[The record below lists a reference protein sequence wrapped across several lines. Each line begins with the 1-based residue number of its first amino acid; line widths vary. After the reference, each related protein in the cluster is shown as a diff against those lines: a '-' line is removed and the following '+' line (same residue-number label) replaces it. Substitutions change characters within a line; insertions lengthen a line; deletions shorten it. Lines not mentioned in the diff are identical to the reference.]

1 MRLLLNYLSHSKMF
15 VLLIILLLM
24 GKAIADLALPSYTSN
39 IVNVGIQQ
47 QGIEHAIFEQLGET
61 TYQKII
67 FMLDEQQGLRFSD
80 AYNRSG
86 SIYYLNDFSDR
97 AEIERITV
105 NAFAMLTTM
114 DKDLAT
120 QAVIASIAKEYAS
133 LGVDVDTMRLRYI
146 LISGLKMLAL
156 AFTSIVLS
164 ILVSFIAA
172 RVAAKLGKEL
182 RADQFAKI
190 LSFSRPEMDTF
201 STASLITRSTNDVQQ
216 IQMSSVMLLRI
227 VFFAPIMAIG
237 GILRVLSVQTT
248 LAWTIGVGVAA
259 IFTIVGILF
268 AFVMPKFKKLQT
280 LIDKTNL
287 VMRERLSGLQVIR
300 AFGTYRHE
308 QRRFDKANKEVTET
322 SLFVNR
328 AMSAMMPLMMLV
340 MNIITV
346 LILYNGAHQ
355 IDAGMMQVGD
365 MMAFMQYGMQI
376 LMSFLMITMLS
387 IMLPRA
393 SVSATRIQEV
403 LETPLSITD
412 PETTFVP
419 DGSQEGVVEFKHV
432 GFSYPEAD
440 SKALDDISFKATPG
454 TTLAIIGSTGSG
466 KSTLLNLLVRFY
478 DTTEGTVMVE
488 GQDIKTLSPRH
499 IRSRI
504 GYVPQKAILFSG
516 TVASNIAFGIEED
529 PELIQRAAT
538 IAQASEFIGQ
548 MPNTYQASI
557 SQGGTNVSGGQ
568 RQRVAIA
575 RAIAAKRPILIF
587 DDSFSA
593 LDYRTDTALRKTLKR
608 ALSQTTVIIVAQR
621 ISTIVHAD
629 RILVLEDGKIVG
641 DGKHKEL
648 LASCAVYRQIASSQL
663 SEKEM
668 DL

>member
-1 MRLLLNYLSHSKMF
+1 
-15 VLLIILLLM
+15 
-24 GKAIADLALPSYTSN
+24 
-39 IVNVGIQQ
+39 
-47 QGIEHAIFEQLGET
+47 
-61 TYQKII
+61 
-67 FMLDEQQGLRFSD
+67 
-80 AYNRSG
+80 
-86 SIYYLNDFSDR
+86 
-97 AEIERITV
+97 
-105 NAFAMLTTM
+105 M

>member
-114 DKDLAT
+114 DEDLAT

>member
-114 DKDLAT
+114 DEDLAT

-308 QRRFDKANKEVTET
+308 QRRFDKANKEV
-322 SLFVNR
+322 
-328 AMSAMMPLMMLV
+328 
-340 MNIITV
+340 
-346 LILYNGAHQ
+346 
-355 IDAGMMQVGD
+355 
-365 MMAFMQYGMQI
+365 
-376 LMSFLMITMLS
+376 
-387 IMLPRA
+387 
-393 SVSATRIQEV
+393 
-403 LETPLSITD
+403 
-412 PETTFVP
+412 
-419 DGSQEGVVEFKHV
+419 
-432 GFSYPEAD
+432 
-440 SKALDDISFKATPG
+440 
-454 TTLAIIGSTGSG
+454 
-466 KSTLLNLLVRFY
+466 
-478 DTTEGTVMVE
+478 
-488 GQDIKTLSPRH
+488 
-499 IRSRI
+499 
-504 GYVPQKAILFSG
+504 
-516 TVASNIAFGIEED
+516 
-529 PELIQRAAT
+529 
-538 IAQASEFIGQ
+538 
-548 MPNTYQASI
+548 
-557 SQGGTNVSGGQ
+557 
-568 RQRVAIA
+568 
-575 RAIAAKRPILIF
+575 
-587 DDSFSA
+587 
-593 LDYRTDTALRKTLKR
+593 
-608 ALSQTTVIIVAQR
+608 
-621 ISTIVHAD
+621 
-629 RILVLEDGKIVG
+629 
-641 DGKHKEL
+641 
-648 LASCAVYRQIASSQL
+648 
-663 SEKEM
+663 
-668 DL
+668 

>member
-1 MRLLLNYLSHSKMF
+1 MF

>member
-114 DKDLAT
+114 DEDLAT

-237 GILRVLSVQTT
+237 GILRVFSVQTT

-478 DTTEGTVMVE
+478 DTTEWTVMVE

>member
-1 MRLLLNYLSHSKMF
+1 MF

-114 DKDLAT
+114 DEDLAT

>member
-1 MRLLLNYLSHSKMF
+1 
-15 VLLIILLLM
+15 
-24 GKAIADLALPSYTSN
+24 
-39 IVNVGIQQ
+39 
-47 QGIEHAIFEQLGET
+47 
-61 TYQKII
+61 
-67 FMLDEQQGLRFSD
+67 
-80 AYNRSG
+80 
-86 SIYYLNDFSDR
+86 
-97 AEIERITV
+97 
-105 NAFAMLTTM
+105 FAMLTTM

>member
-1 MRLLLNYLSHSKMF
+1 
-15 VLLIILLLM
+15 
-24 GKAIADLALPSYTSN
+24 
-39 IVNVGIQQ
+39 
-47 QGIEHAIFEQLGET
+47 
-61 TYQKII
+61 
-67 FMLDEQQGLRFSD
+67 
-80 AYNRSG
+80 
-86 SIYYLNDFSDR
+86 
-97 AEIERITV
+97 
-105 NAFAMLTTM
+105 
-114 DKDLAT
+114 
-120 QAVIASIAKEYAS
+120 
-133 LGVDVDTMRLRYI
+133 
-146 LISGLKMLAL
+146 
-156 AFTSIVLS
+156 
-164 ILVSFIAA
+164 
-172 RVAAKLGKEL
+172 
-182 RADQFAKI
+182 
-190 LSFSRPEMDTF
+190 
-201 STASLITRSTNDVQQ
+201 
-216 IQMSSVMLLRI
+216 
-227 VFFAPIMAIG
+227 
-237 GILRVLSVQTT
+237 
-248 LAWTIGVGVAA
+248 
-259 IFTIVGILF
+259 
-268 AFVMPKFKKLQT
+268 
-280 LIDKTNL
+280 
-287 VMRERLSGLQVIR
+287 
-300 AFGTYRHE
+300 
-308 QRRFDKANKEVTET
+308 
-322 SLFVNR
+322 
-328 AMSAMMPLMMLV
+328 
-340 MNIITV
+340 
-346 LILYNGAHQ
+346 
-355 IDAGMMQVGD
+355 
-365 MMAFMQYGMQI
+365 
-376 LMSFLMITMLS
+376 
-387 IMLPRA
+387 
-393 SVSATRIQEV
+393 